1 MVTVCGLRKEIHQ
14 FSTERCALTAE
25 SSFWEYFE
33 LWLERSEHTVSVQY
47 SINVVSSS
55 KDFVFNVKFVICI

>member
-14 FSTERCALTAE
+14 FNTERCALTAE
-25 SSFWEYFE
+25 SSSWGSFE
-33 LWLERSEHTVSVQY
+33 LWLESEHTVFVQY

-55 KDFVFNVKFVICI
+55 KDLVFNGKFVICI